1 MIQYIDDLLGL
12 AILTAI
18 TDTRRNYV
26 ATSSKN
32 KIKHRTIGFR
42 EKGSYD
48 RKANYFFR
56 RMIQYIDDLLGLRF
70 YGKYDSGL
78 GTLTALADKTRECVA
93 WSLKHIIGR
102 RIIET
107 VQDGDDEASLLL
119 KCRFLGVFASTQS
132 PSTYITKVD
141 IDLPARTC
149 IFTDINEDIKRY
161 NTADVVFLEKLIREG
176 HPQSAPY

>member
-56 RMIQYIDDLLGLRF
+56 RMIQYIDDLL
-70 YGKYDSGL
+70 GL

>member
-48 RKANYFFR
+48 R
-56 RMIQYIDDLLGLRF
+56 
-70 YGKYDSGL
+70 SL